1 MVEIVSACSWAS
13 ESASL
18 PSGASMVSIS
28 SMFMSMAPIR
38 ILRAKIVSLAA
49 GWSCAAAG
57 PASTAMASAART
69 PADTPLNRKCNRI
82 APSLF
87 KQVYSRL
94 KPILERSLFEAGLF
108 LVADVGGERFAGRKH
123 LKLSHQTALLVGVTQ
138 RIEHDLDLIARLDHV
153 AAPPADPHQISGA
166 GGFHQPFG
174 GRFVGVER
182 TVEGHGDMR
191 IDPAQFDHASLH
203 RHGLGEIEHGGRM
216 V

>member
-13 ESASL
+13 ESTSL

-49 GWSCAAAG
+49 GWSCAGAG
-57 PASTAMASAART
+57 PASTAIASAART

-82 APSLF
+82 TPSLF
-87 KQVYSRL
+87 KTEAYPR
-94 KPILERSLFEAGLF
+94 PRLFEAGPF
-108 LVADVGGERFAGRKH
+108 LVADIGSEHFAGRKH
-123 LKLSHQTALLVGVTQ
+123 LKLSHQTAPFVGVTQ

-174 GRFVGVER
+174 GSFVGVER

-191 IDPAQFDHASLH
+191 IDPAQFHHASLH
-203 RHGLGEIEHGGRM
+203 RHGLGEI
-216 V
+216 